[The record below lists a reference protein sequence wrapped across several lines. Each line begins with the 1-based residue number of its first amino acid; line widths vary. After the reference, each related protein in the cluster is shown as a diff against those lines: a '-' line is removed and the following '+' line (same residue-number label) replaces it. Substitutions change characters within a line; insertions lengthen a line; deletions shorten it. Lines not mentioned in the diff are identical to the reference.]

1 MAVSRTKEYK
11 NQKKSQ
17 YKIATREGLFI
28 ADYIKAKY
36 PQLCTEA
43 AEIYNRINQANPCK
57 PNLLKTTEYR
67 EWKNNIARSN
77 NQPASPVPRQRQRQK
92 LNKPF
97 TYPDMAPRQ
106 NFTYH
111 DMAPRQNFT
120 YSDMAPRQNFAYP
133 DMASPLITT
142 CNTQNIPLQSINPQ
156 QMLYPDMTPLQDPH
170 VITTGNTENTIL
182 QPVGPHELDMDNINI
197 ALQPPSLQEVDTEN
211 IPLQPPSPQEVD
223 TGNIP
228 LQPPS
233 PQEVDTGNIPLPP
246 TSPHQTDNIT
256 LQPPSSHQNNTPGP
270 EPTLPSFD
278 KQMVLSIPLLN
289 NKTITGDRTT
299 QQDSPNPTATPP
311 GKQMI
316 LTIPLMPIQTPE
328 PIPTEQINTP
338 EPIPTEQIN
347 TPEPI
352 PTEQINTPEPI
363 PTEQINT
370 PEPIPTEQILQSAY
384 TETVIEQGQQQQEEQ
399 LEPSLFDVIPQ
410 DVVDRIVSELQQDP
424 ALKDIIEDVEKNI
437 NVQEEGIDMYD
448 PFGLEVDVPDI
459 QDPLADQLENM
470 LW

>member
-1 MAVSRTKEYK
+1 MAVSSTKAYK

-36 PQLCTEA
+36 PQLYTEA

-67 EWKNNIARSN
+67 EWKNDIARSN
-77 NQPASPVPRQRQRQK
+77 NQPVRPVPRQRPRQNY
-92 LNKPF
+92 NKPF

-106 NFTYH
+106 NFTYS

-156 QMLYPDMTPLQDPH
+156 QILYPDMTPLQDPH

-182 QPVGPHELDMDNINI
+182 QPVGPHEMDMDNINI
-197 ALQPPSLQEVDTEN
+197 ALQPPSPQEVDTE
-211 IPLQPPSPQEVD
+211 
-223 TGNIP
+223 
-228 LQPPS
+228 
-233 PQEVDTGNIPLPP
+233 NIPLPP

-270 EPTLPSFD
+270 EPTSPLFD
-278 KQMVLSIPLLN
+278 KQMVLSIPLIN
-289 NKTITGDRTT
+289 NKTITGNGTT
-299 QQDSPNPTATPP
+299 QPDSPNRTATPP
-311 GKQMI
+311 DKQMI
-316 LTIPLMPIQTPE
+316 LTIPLMSIQTPE

-384 TETVIEQGQQQQEEQ
+384 TETVIEQGQQQQEEL

-410 DVVDRIVSELQQDP
+410 DVVDRIVSELQQDS
-424 ALKDIIEDVEKNI
+424 ALKDIIEDVEKHFNI
-437 NVQEEGIDMYD
+437 QEEEIDMYD
-448 PFGLEVDVPDI
+448 PFGLQVDVPDI